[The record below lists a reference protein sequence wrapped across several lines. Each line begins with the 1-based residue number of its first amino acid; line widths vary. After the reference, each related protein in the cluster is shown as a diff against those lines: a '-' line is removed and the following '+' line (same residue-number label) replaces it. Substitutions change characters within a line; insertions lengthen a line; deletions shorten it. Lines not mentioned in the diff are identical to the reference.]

1 MASPAVGAAVAHAR
15 GEASLTETA
24 AEAHAEGATSV
35 PGMVPCQPT
44 DALHEAARTK
54 RHIKRL
60 DRIAVSRMHTGGSI
74 HVERSWRRHVCNGP
88 LLLPLQDGGGN
99 NPSGSS
105 VQRGADGSTA
115 PLRVLSGAPLMRA
128 LPGGSGTDQYQYMY
142 AHW

>member
-24 AEAHAEGATSV
+24 AEAHAQGATSV

-88 LLLPLQDGGGN
+88 LPCFLFRMEEATTQAGAAMQACSEGPMAPRLLFVSFQ
-99 NPSGSS
+99 
-105 VQRGADGSTA
+105 
-115 PLRVLSGAPLMRA
+115 A
-128 LPGGSGTDQYQYMY
+128 LL
-142 AHW
+142 